1 MLQCSYISRWKGKII
16 MKYLTILKNTIKIG
30 IERPFRFLQITDTH
44 LAIDDERISNRWKCF
59 ESPDNRGQIED
70 YFLQALKYAKNNNL
84 FVVHTGDL
92 LDFLSESN
100 YKFVDEHFSDVDY
113 IYAAGNHDFCH
124 FVGEA
129 TEDQA
134 YKWEMIKRS
143 APHFKSNLYFDSRVI
158 NGVNFVTL
166 DNSYYLMTDG
176 QIDLLKAEAAKGY
189 PIILC
194 MHVPLY
200 DPTMPKGSSQVA
212 YVVGAPEN
220 LLATYPESRRLQQT
234 PDEATVRAIEYIK
247 NETLIKA
254 LVTGHTHKNHE
265 GVLDNG
271 VTQYMTDGSFAGYV
285 REFTVI

>member
-1 MLQCSYISRWKGKII
+1 
-16 MKYLTILKNTIKIG
+16 MKYLSIIRNTINIG

-44 LAIDDERISNRWKCF
+44 LAIDDVERISNRWQCF

-70 YFLQALKYAKNNNL
+70 YFLQALKYAKQNRL

-100 YKFVDEHFSDVDY
+100 FKFVDEHFNDIDY

-129 TEDQA
+129 KEDHA

-166 DNSYYLMTDG
+166 DNSYYLITDG

-200 DPTMPKGSSQVA
+200 DPKMPIGKSRIA
-212 YVVGAPEN
+212 YVVGAPER
-220 LLATYPESRRLQQT
+220 LLATYPEDRRLQQT
-234 PDEATVRAIEYIK
+234 PDAATLRAIEYIK
-247 NETLIKA
+247 SEPLIKA
-254 LVTGHTHKNHE
+254 LITGHTHKNHE
-265 GVLDNG
+265 GKLDNG
-271 VTQYMTDGSFAGYV
+271 VMQYMTDGSFAGVV

>member
-1 MLQCSYISRWKGKII
+1 MSN
-16 MKYLTILKNTIKIG
+16 LTILKNTIYIG
-30 IERPFRFLQITDTH
+30 IEKPFKFLQITDTH
-44 LAIDDERISNRWKCF
+44 LAIDDEEKISNRWQCF
-59 ESPDNRGQIED
+59 ESPENRGQIER
-70 YFLQALKYAKNNNL
+70 YFLEALEYAKDNNL
-84 FVVHTGDL
+84 FIVHTGDL
-92 LDFLSESN
+92 LDFLSEAN
-100 YKFVDEHFSDVDY
+100 YKFVDEHFYDVDY

-129 TEDQA
+129 KEDHA

-200 DPTMPKGSSQVA
+200 DEKMPIGKSGIA
-212 YVVGAPEN
+212 YVVGAPDE
-220 LLATYPESRRLQQT
+220 LLHTYSEDRRLQQT
-234 PDEATVRAIEYIK
+234 PDEATLRAIDYIK
-247 NETLIKA
+247 SEPLIKA

-265 GVLDNG
+265 GTLDNG